1 MPADDLHYSELVE
14 IGRLVQKRELTSVA
28 ATQAQLDRIGK
39 LDGQL
44 KSYAYVM
51 ATSALEQAKAAD
63 LEIAAGKVRGPL
75 HGVPIAVKD
84 LCWTKDAPTAAGMKI
99 YRDNRP
105 KEDATVVIKLKE
117 AGAVI
122 LGKLQ
127 LTEGAY
133 ADHHPEVDPPR
144 NPWDAGLWAGAS
156 SSGSGVA
163 TAAGLCYGSL
173 GSDTGGSIR
182 FPSAANAVTGLKP
195 SWGRVSRYGVFELA
209 ATLDHIGPMARS
221 AVDCGAMLGAI
232 AGADPND
239 PTAVLEPVPDYLAKL
254 SGSLQGT
261 RIGVDPRWTS
271 EGVDAASTRIFQ
283 DALRVAA
290 DLGAKIHEIAFPDS
304 TNMVTDWFPL
314 CGVETAVAHEATYP
328 ARKSDYGPG
337 LAGLIELGLQQSGTD
352 YQKIV
357 LRREAFRGSVRAL
370 FEKVDL
376 LAVPA
381 QTFAAPTL
389 TKMVTLGENPELI
402 AGLLRFSCPF
412 DMTGSPSITLPG
424 GFTESGGPVA
434 FQFIARHFDEARL
447 VAAGDAYQRV
457 TDWHRR
463 HPPL

>member
-1 MPADDLHYSELVE
+1 M
-14 IGRLVQKRELTSVA
+14 A

-63 LEIAAGKVRGPL
+63 LEIGARKVRGPL

-133 ADHHPEVDPPR
+133 ADHHPEVEPPR
-144 NPWDAGLWAGAS
+144 NPWDARLWSGAS

-195 SWGRVSRYGVFELA
+195 TWGRVSRYGVFELA

-254 SGSLQGT
+254 SGNLQGT

-271 EGVDAASTRIFQ
+271 EGVDAASTKIFQ

-290 DLGAKIHEIAFPDS
+290 DLGAKIS
-304 TNMVTDWFPL
+304 
-314 CGVETAVAHEATYP
+314 
-328 ARKSDYGPG
+328 
-337 LAGLIELGLQQSGTD
+337 
-352 YQKIV
+352 
-357 LRREAFRGSVRAL
+357 
-370 FEKVDL
+370 
-376 LAVPA
+376 
-381 QTFAAPTL
+381 
-389 TKMVTLGENPELI
+389 
-402 AGLLRFSCPF
+402 
-412 DMTGSPSITLPG
+412 
-424 GFTESGGPVA
+424 
-434 FQFIARHFDEARL
+434 
-447 VAAGDAYQRV
+447 
-457 TDWHRR
+457 
-463 HPPL
+463 

>member
-1 MPADDLHYSELVE
+1 MPTRDLHYSELVE
-14 IGRLVQKRELTSVA
+14 VGQRIQKRDLSPVE
-28 ATQAQLDRIGK
+28 ATQAQLDRIAR
-39 LDGQL
+39 LDGKL

-51 ATSALEQAKAAD
+51 ASSALEQAHAAEK
-63 LEIAAGKVRGPL
+63 EIAQNKVRGPL

-99 YRDNRP
+99 YRNNRP
-105 KEDATVVIKLKE
+105 SEDATVVSRLKE

-133 ADHHPEVDPPR
+133 ADHHPDIDPPR
-144 NPWDAGLWAGAS
+144 NPWDATLWSGAS

-182 FPSAANAVTGLKP
+182 FPSAANSVTGLKP
-195 SWGRVSRYGVFELA
+195 TWGRVSRYGVFELA

-221 AVDCGAMLGAI
+221 AVDCGAILGAI
-232 AGADPND
+232 AGADPKD
-239 PTAVLEPVPDYLAKL
+239 PTAVLEPVPDYLANL
-254 SGSLQGT
+254 NGGLLGT

-271 EGVDAASTRIFQ
+271 EGVDAASTKVLQ
-283 DALRVAA
+283 DALRIAV
-290 DLGAKIHEIAFPDS
+290 DLGAEIHEIVFPDP
-304 TNMVTDWFPL
+304 TAMIADWFPL

-328 ARKSDYGPG
+328 SRKSEYGPA

-357 LRREAFRGSVRAL
+357 LRREAFRGMVRAL

-381 QTFAAPTL
+381 QTFAAPTIG
-389 TKMVTLGENPELI
+389 KMATLGENPDLI
-402 AGLLRFSCPF
+402 TGLLRFSCPF

-434 FQFIARHFDEARL
+434 FQFVGRHFDEARL
-447 VAAGDAYQRV
+447 VAAGDAFQRV

-463 HPPL
+463 HPSL